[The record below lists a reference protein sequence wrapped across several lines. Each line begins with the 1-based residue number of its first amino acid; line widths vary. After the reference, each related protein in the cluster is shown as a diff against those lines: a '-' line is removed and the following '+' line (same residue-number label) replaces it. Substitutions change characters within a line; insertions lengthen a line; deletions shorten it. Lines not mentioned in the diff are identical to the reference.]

1 MAKRLQSQQGKGKKK
16 NRSIEDSQVVPYLS
30 TNSTITDLTSQI
42 GRDAVLSSVYGR
54 GWRQSAALAHELIL
68 SCASKRKKAAA
79 GDRQTGLSRLQ
90 RGELKGWRRILT

>member
-1 MAKRLQSQQGKGKKK
+1 MGAKRMQARWTVENRRRGSMAKAKRAKKK

-54 GWRQSAALAHELIL
+54 G
-68 SCASKRKKAAA
+68 
-79 GDRQTGLSRLQ
+79 
-90 RGELKGWRRILT
+90 

>member
-1 MAKRLQSQQGKGKKK
+1 MRCARKPLCQAPAAGQVPATALAVRASRGGHGSKKDASPLDRREQAARIDGKSQKGKKK

-54 GWRQSAALAHELIL
+54 G
-68 SCASKRKKAAA
+68 
-79 GDRQTGLSRLQ
+79 
-90 RGELKGWRRILT
+90 